1 MNDFAVDAKGLTKW
15 YGDLKAVDN
24 VSFKVKKGSSFG
36 LLGLNG
42 AGKTTTFKM
51 MVSLIRPDSGTAIV
65 AGYDVVKDPMMVRS
79 HIGYVAEN
87 PAFYSRMTTVET
99 LRYISRLLDV
109 PVNDQNRRI
118 DYVLGLV
125 GLMNKKNALV
135 GGYSRG
141 MRHRLGL
148 AQALL
153 SEPQVLFLDEP
164 TLGLDPLGAKNIR
177 ELILRLRQEREVTV
191 LMSSHVLPEV
201 EAICDM
207 VGIFDH
213 GHLVATD
220 TIDHLRSTASD
231 SMNIELNLAETDPQV
246 VEALRKIP
254 GINRIEANGAKLYI
268 NAIKS
273 EELRPRIMQEA
284 LASNAKVLSFGLQ
297 ENSLEDIL
305 LRLVNKDVSDVP
317 ERRSKV
323 IPSFFRLTRKNR

>member
-24 VSFKVKKGSSFG
+24 VSFSVKKGGSFG

-51 MVSLIRPDSGTAIV
+51 MVSLISPDSGTAIV
-65 AGYDVVKDPMMVRS
+65 SGYDVVKDPMMVRS

-87 PAFYSRMTTVET
+87 PAFYTRMTTLET
-99 LRYISRLLDV
+99 LRYICRLLDV
-109 PVNDQNRRI
+109 PINEQNRRI
-118 DYVLGLV
+118 DYALALV
-125 GLMNKKNALV
+125 GLMDKKNVLV

-153 SEPQVLFLDEP
+153 SDPQVLFLDEP
-164 TLGLDPLGAKNIR
+164 TLGLDPLGAKNMR

-201 EAICDM
+201 EAICDV

-213 GHLVATD
+213 GHLVAMD

-231 SMNIELNLAETDPQV
+231 SLNIELSMAGPNQQV
-246 VEALRKIP
+246 AEALHKIP
-254 GINRIEANGAKLYI
+254 GVNRIEESGDRLYI
-268 NAIKS
+268 NATKQ
-273 EELRPRIMQEA
+273 EELRPRIMREA
-284 LASNAKVLSFGLQ
+284 LAHDARVLSFGLQ
-297 ENSLEDIL
+297 ESSLEDIL
-305 LRLVNKDVSDVP
+305 LRLVKSDVSDLP
-317 ERRSKV
+317 ERRSGF
-323 IPSFFRLTRKNR
+323 ISSFFRLNRKSR

>member
-15 YGDLKAVDN
+15 YGDLKAVEN

-51 MVSLIRPDSGTAIV
+51 MVSLIRPDSGTAIIS
-65 AGYDVVKDPMMVRS
+65 GYDVVKDPMMVRLR
-79 HIGYVAEN
+79 IGYVAEN
-87 PAFYSRMTTVET
+87 PAFYTRMTTFET
-99 LRYISRLLDV
+99 LRYICRLLDV

-118 DYVLGLV
+118 DYALDLV
-125 GLMNKKNALV
+125 GLMDKKNVLV

-164 TLGLDPLGAKNIR
+164 TLGLDPLGAKNMR
-177 ELILRLRQEREVTV
+177 DLILRLRQEKEVTV

-220 TIDHLRSTASD
+220 TIENLRSTASD
-231 SMNIELNLAETDPQV
+231 SLNIELSLAAPEQQV
-246 VEALRKIP
+246 LEALRKIP
-254 GINRIEANGAKLYI
+254 GVNRVEENGDRLYI
-268 NAIKS
+268 NATKK
-273 EELRPRIMQEA
+273 EELRPHIMQVA

-297 ENSLEDIL
+297 ESSLEDIL
-305 LRLVNKDVSDVP
+305 LRLVRSDVSDLS
-317 ERRSKV
+317 EQHSGL
-323 IPSFFRLTRKNR
+323 IPSFFRLTRKTR